1 MSTLAN
7 AARPVAS
14 SNWRQERRDRDARR
28 MANRN
33 KPYARAR
40 ECTAELDPDALRA
53 IEELVT
59 DAESRPFD
67 FDDRLGIIAADS
79 VAADLKVDHSEAT
92 RAVRVTA
99 DC

>member
-1 MSTLAN
+1 MIASAF
-7 AARPVAS
+7 AA
-14 SNWRQERRDRDARR
+14 
-28 MANRN
+28 
-33 KPYARAR
+33 ARAR
-40 ECTAELDPDALRA
+40 SGRA

-59 DAESRPFD
+59 DAESRPFN